1 MNPLVIVPGCAVLLL
16 VCFELPHKIKAY
28 LFMLPTWISSSIIS
42 VIVGSLGQGVL
53 GPMTGFATELILF
66 PGLTLAKMHFNW
78 VEKRA
83 ESKEF
88 TKSITI

>member
-16 VCFELPHKIKAY
+16 VCFELPHKMKRY
-28 LFMLPTWISSSIIS
+28 LFILPTWVTSSIIS

-66 PGLTLAKMHFNW
+66 PGLTFAKMHFEW
-78 VEKRA
+78 VERKA
-83 ESKEF
+83 AK
-88 TKSITI
+88 KGKVIC